1 MFAYIDPG
9 TGSMLFSI
17 LIGIATA
24 SVFLFRSLVVKL
36 GVLLHGKSGEKDLK
50 KYGYVIFSDS
60 KRYWNIFKPICDEFE
75 KRKIALEY
83 WTMSE
88 DDPALKEKYTFV
100 HAAFIGEGNTAF
112 AKLNMMKADVCLSTT
127 PGLDV
132 YQWKRSKNT
141 GCYVHVT
148 HDICAVTGYRMFGLD
163 YYDSVLIPGAHLEK
177 ELRMIEDLRGIPH
190 KDVRVVG
197 STYMDGLRE
206 KEKNSKP
213 EKHEGINVLVAPSW
227 GESSILNKFGSSF
240 LRGLTDAG
248 FHIIVRPHP
257 QSLINDKEMI
267 ERLQKEFPE
276 SKNFEWNFDTD
287 NFNVLSRS
295 DIMISDF
302 SGVIFDFVFTFGRP
316 VIYAN
321 TEIDL
326 APYDDA
332 WLEEKTWRLR
342 VLPELGRQLQESEFN
357 HIGSI
362 IKEMISDNSYKGKI
376 AEISDYTWQYKGEAA
391 VRIVDYLVEKRGQLN
406 G

>member
-100 HAAFIGEGNTAF
+100 HSAFIGEGNTAF

-177 ELRMIEDLRGIPH
+177 ELRMIEDLRGISH

-240 LRGLTDAG
+240 LRDLTDAD

>member
-24 SVFLFRSLVVKL
+24 SVFLFRSLISKVGILIHGGSKQKSVDKYSYVV
-36 GVLLHGKSGEKDLK
+36 
-50 KYGYVIFSDS
+50 FSDS
-60 KRYWNIFKPICDEFE
+60 KRYWNVFKPICDEFE
-75 KRKIALEY
+75 KRGEELQY
-83 WTMSE
+83 WTMSP
-88 DDPALKEKYTFV
+88 DDPALSEKYKHV
-100 HAAFIGEGNTAF
+100 HAVFIGEGNTAF
-112 AKLNMMKADVCLSTT
+112 AKLNAMKADICLSTT

-132 YQWKRSKNT
+132 YQWKRSKTT
-141 GCYVHVT
+141 GFYVHIT
-148 HDICAVTGYRMFGLD
+148 HDVCAVTGYRMFGLD
-163 YYDSVLIPGAHLEK
+163 YYDSVLIPGSHLEK
-177 ELRMIEDLRGIPH
+177 ELRMIEDLRKLPH
-190 KDVRVVG
+190 KEVRVVG

-206 KEKNSKP
+206 KAAKHKS

-227 GESSILNKFGSSF
+227 GDSSILNKFGSSF
-240 LRGLTDAG
+240 LNSLMDAG
-248 FHIIVRPHP
+248 FHVIVRPHP
-257 QSLINDKEMI
+257 QSLISDKEMI

-276 SKNFEWNFDTD
+276 SDRVEWNFDND

-321 TEIDL
+321 TEINL

-342 VLPELGRQLQESEFN
+342 VLPELGRQLEESEFGN
-357 HIGSI
+357 LKNI
-362 IKEMISDNSYKGKI
+362 ITDMISDESYKKKLS
-376 AEISDYTWQYKGEAA
+376 EISDYTWQFKGESA
-391 VRIVDYLVEKRGQLN
+391 VKTVDYLIEKRGQLN